1 MRCATGGCGHA
12 LTRRRTS
19 AHTDLM
25 PGLPGPDGRH
35 DDLDAD
41 QLEGLA
47 LLVPDDA
54 RSLDADR
61 DAYLQELRARRA
73 ADRRSSGPLGRLW
86 RPGGLL
92 RGGVGLTGPLM
103 LVLLVVV
110 GLVGS
115 SLSVFG
121 SGATDDRQQ
130 TPLASPPAGQPA
142 GSVGG
147 LLPEATLT
155 SRETTFPLREA
166 RPAVLVLVPTSCTDC
181 GDVLRNLRMQAAGYT
196 LPLLLVGPPAQLQQL
211 RTLDDSE
218 LGGSV
223 TVATDDSDVLAPTY
237 LPSGVTAILVRDDG
251 IVAMVARDLQS
262 TSRLESHLVQLDSR
276 AAPVT

>member
-1 MRCATGGCGHA
+1 
-12 LTRRRTS
+12 
-19 AHTDLM
+19 M

-61 DAYLQELRARRA
+61 DAYLRELRARRTA
-73 ADRRSSGPLGRLW
+73 QQRADGLLGRVRRSGS
-86 RPGGLL
+86 LL
-92 RGGVGLTGPLM
+92 RGGVGLTGPLV

-115 SLSVFG
+115 TLSVFG
-121 SGATDDRQQ
+121 SGSTDDRQQ
-130 TPLASPPAGQPA
+130 TPLASPPADQPV

-155 SRETTFPLREA
+155 SRENTFPLREA
-166 RPAVLVLVPTSCTDC
+166 RPAVLVLVPTSCSDC
-181 GDVLRNLRMQAAGYT
+181 GNILRNLRMQAAGYT
-196 LPLLLVGPPAQLQQL
+196 LPLLLVGAPAQLQQL
-211 RTLDDSE
+211 RTLDDQE

-223 TVATDDSDVLAPTY
+223 PVATDDADVLAPTY
-237 LPSGVTAILVRDDG
+237 LPSGVTAVLVRDDG

-262 TSRLESHLVQLDSR
+262 TSRLETQLVQLDSR